1 MMVVVYCIQKL
12 APCQALIYMLQNR
25 CCVWEIG
32 DKCANNRIKQ
42 GPGCIWRR
50 GWSTREGRPLQG
62 ITGTQARSSRSGVAQ
77 LFYRCHRHRHH
88 RQHDHHPAFI
98 GRALVFL
105 SHGFSEHLGL
115 YHEVG
120 TFLSELIFNR
130 PKVGWWVG
138 GWFQNDHLKCYPSNS
153 DHHHYYCHP
162 EVMRAFW
169 PLATTMSATG
179 AVVASNLHH
188 HCSHH
193 HPHFRA
199 HLQSYNKMTRCTTR

>member
-1 MMVVVYCIQKL
+1 MVKTCCWRWWLLFTAFKNLLLVKHS
-12 APCQALIYMLQNR
+12 YMLQNR
-25 CCVWEIG
+25 WCVWEIG

-138 GWFQNDHLKCYPSNS
+138 GFKMIISNVIL
-153 DHHHYYCHP
+153 P
-162 EVMRAFW
+162 TLTIIIIIAILRWWGLFGFW
-169 PLATTMSATG
+169 SRP
-179 AVVASNLHH
+179 
-188 HCSHH
+188 CR
-193 HPHFRA
+193 PRE
-199 HLQSYNKMTRCTTR
+199 Q